1 MDPTL
6 SFYKHCTYV
15 SDRIDKRNNLLKALM
30 GSSWGQEKETLPL
43 TYNALGESFASD
55 LSLKKIHT
63 MQNAALRA
71 VTVAHK
77 MAIIDHLH
85 RESLT
90 LKVRG
95 HSDMLSVQYFVN
107 YLEEDHVCHGITT
120 QDQDP

>member
-15 SDRIDKRNNLLKALM
+15 SDRIDKRKNLLKALM

-63 MQNAALRA
+63 MQNAALRT

-90 LKVRG
+90 LSWHHNSRPRPMKETPLQT
-95 HSDMLSVQYFVN
+95 SLNCSS
-107 YLEEDHVCHGITT
+107 
-120 QDQDP
+120 